1 MKFSRQE
8 YWSRLPFLSPEDFPN
23 PGVEPRSP
31 AFQADSLPSE
41 PPPPMRCECGPSKR
55 NPQGKVEC
63 RRAEGSRETQ
73 RLSRGSFQ
81 SPEGSCIKRNHGFR
95 AGSNQDT
102 EISQAGTSA
111 PESQTKTK
119 SKTQGNWSLCSLGGT
134 GWRARRKSRL
144 DSSTQ
149 QKHRYQRGPW
159 TGAVRAR
166 MTSGL

>member
-102 EISQAGTSA
+102 EISQVGTSA
-111 PESQTKTK
+111 PGPQTKTK
-119 SKTQGNWSLCSLGGT
+119 SKKINKSPFRGKTNRSSRACICFLSLQMHYQNFSDLKPH
-134 GWRARRKSRL
+134 AFKDRKANMI
-144 DSSTQ
+144 
-149 QKHRYQRGPW
+149 Y
-159 TGAVRAR
+159 
-166 MTSGL
+166 